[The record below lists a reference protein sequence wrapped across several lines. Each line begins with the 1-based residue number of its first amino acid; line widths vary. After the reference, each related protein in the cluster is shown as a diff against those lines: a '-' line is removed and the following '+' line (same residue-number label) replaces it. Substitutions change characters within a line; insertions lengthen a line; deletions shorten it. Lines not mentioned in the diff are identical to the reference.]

1 MRFERNDLSGFLG
14 KSFIYNY
21 DQGWR
26 YELYVKNATTID
38 YRVHSGIVGGRW
50 VKDQTVHISRV
61 GAAIIGF
68 LGLSQLE
75 PASLSP

>member
-50 VKDQTVHISRV
+50 VKIKPCISREL
-61 GAAIIGF
+61 GRPFIGF